1 MQSAFPWSPRSGAD
15 TAAGPT
21 PLFDLSRH
29 ESDVGDVDAAL
40 ARPTQGLPAL
50 GSRKSSAN
58 APLPP
63 FKPAPVVA
71 APQAEDS
78 KPGPDAG
85 ALGTTPATGYR
96 AAALERLSHLF
107 KAGEDL
113 SDVGGGE
120 TSEAPTPSG
129 AGALTPVRRYIDYR
143 CVWPGCRRARGLA
156 EGCTVVC
163 PSQGS

>member
-29 ESDVGDVDAAL
+29 ESDVGDLDAAL

-85 ALGTTPATGYR
+85 APGNQLYVNRGIGFSM
-96 AAALERLSHLF
+96 L
-107 KAGEDL
+107 
-113 SDVGGGE
+113 
-120 TSEAPTPSG
+120 
-129 AGALTPVRRYIDYR
+129 PVRFS
-143 CVWPGCRRARGLA
+143 CPPEL
-156 EGCTVVC
+156 TVFTLY
-163 PSQGS
+163 PA